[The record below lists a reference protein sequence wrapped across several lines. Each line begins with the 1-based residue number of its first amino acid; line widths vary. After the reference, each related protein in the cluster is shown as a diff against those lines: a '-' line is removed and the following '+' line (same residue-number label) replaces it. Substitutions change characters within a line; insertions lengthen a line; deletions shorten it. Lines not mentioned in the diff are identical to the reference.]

1 LFDVHVHCAP
11 DVIARIGTD
20 DDICAQYEAAGF
32 SGFVLKAHH
41 ESTVSRAAALSRRT
55 TMDVVGGIAL
65 NNAVGGVNPAAVLA
79 ALQTGGRIV
88 WFPTSD
94 SHTQVEAALPRLRDL
109 DGRLD
114 SSALSIPPIESDGS
128 LVGRNA
134 GLILDLIAEH
144 DAVLCTG
151 HVSRVECRWL
161 IDQARR
167 RNISRVLLTHPSYT
181 VPGMSPLE
189 IEELVALGAHVEIT
203 AYQMWHQPGM
213 TVSKLAA
220 VAQAAGSHLILS
232 SDAGQPDSP
241 PPPEALHQLVG
252 ALKGVGLDASW
263 IDAAAS
269 TVPHELVLT

>member
-1 LFDVHVHCAP
+1 MFDVHVHSAP

-32 SGFVLKAHH
+32 TGFVLKAHH
-41 ESTVSRAAALSRRT
+41 EPTVSRAAALSRHT
-55 TMDVVGGIAL
+55 GMEVVGGIAL
-65 NNAVGGVNPAAVLA
+65 NTAVGGVNPAAVLA
-79 ALQTGGRIV
+79 ALETAGRMV

-94 SHTQVEAALPRLRDL
+94 SHTQVEAALPRLGDL

-114 SSALSIPPIESDGS
+114 PYSLSIPPIEGEDSP
-128 LVGRNA
+128 VGRNA
-134 GLILDLIAEH
+134 SLILDLIAEH

-151 HVSRVECRWL
+151 HVSRAECRWL

-181 VPGMSPLE
+181 VPGMSPAE
-189 IEELVALGAHVEIT
+189 IEELAGLGAHVEIT

-213 TVSKLAA
+213 TVTKLVA
-220 VAQAAGSHLILS
+220 VAKAAGPLLILS

-241 PPPEALHQLVG
+241 PPPEALHQLVE
-252 ALKGVGLDASW
+252 ALKGAGLDAGW

-269 TVPHELVLT
+269 TVPRALVLT